1 MFHRKLK
8 TLRDLG
14 KIQEIE
20 HTGTWAEV
28 YLLPNGNI
36 LKYFQD
42 HGQSDFLKLFQNKGP
57 HFPVVYSL
65 TEWTG
70 DYCVVMERL
79 ECITQYL
86 PNYNSFIHQLRTDMC
101 RNIRASDYSIWL
113 GNQTIT
119 FRYALDLLITEGEHL
134 GAFPDITPENI
145 MVRSSDKSIVFLDPW
160 G

>member
-1 MFHRKLK
+1 MLHKKLQI
-8 TLRDLG
+8 LADLD
-14 KIQEIE
+14 KIQEIA
-20 HTGTWAEV
+20 HTGAWSQV

-42 HGQSDFLKLFQNKGP
+42 HGQSDFLKLFRNKGS

-70 DYCVVMERL
+70 NYCVVMERL
-79 ECITQYL
+79 ECITKYL
-86 PNYNSFIHQLRTDMC
+86 PSYHSFVHQVKTDIC
-101 RNIRASDYSIWL
+101 RNICASDYSIWL
-113 GNQTIT
+113 DDQAIT
-119 FRYALDLLITEGEHL
+119 FRNALNLLITEGEHL

-145 MVRSSDKSIVFLDPW
+145 MVRPSDKSIVFLDPW

>member
-20 HTGTWAEV
+20 HTGAWSQV

-42 HGQSDFLKLFQNKGP
+42 HGQSDFLKLFRNKGP
-57 HFPVVYSL
+57 HFPVVRHFKDCGGMYL
-65 TEWTG
+65 
-70 DYCVVMERL
+70 VVMERL
-79 ECITQYL
+79 ECITQYF
-86 PNYNSFIHQLRTDMC
+86 PNYKSFVRQVNTDMC
-101 RNIRASDYSIWL
+101 RNIQASDYSIWL
-113 GNQTIT
+113 SNQAIT
-119 FRYALDLLITEGEHL
+119 FRNALDLLITEGEYL
-134 GAFPDITPENI
+134 GAYPDITPENI
-145 MVRSSDKSIVFLDPW
+145 MVRPSDKSIVFLDPW